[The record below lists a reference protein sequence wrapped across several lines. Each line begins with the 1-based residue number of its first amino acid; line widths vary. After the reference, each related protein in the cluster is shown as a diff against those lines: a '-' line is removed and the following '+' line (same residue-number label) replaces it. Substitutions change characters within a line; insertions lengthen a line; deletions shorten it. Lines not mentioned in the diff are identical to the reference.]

1 MQGYSFLTEEMSGVL
16 DTGNTVA
23 EGALL
28 LVLSV
33 CCARAHISRLFMG
46 RERGKVGELPL
57 GQRFQKNKSPT
68 VLVDYL
74 REHKGLAVPP
84 AERIFLTGNAPPAG
98 NGDEGGNSDP
108 ENSHS
113 LPVLVVLCVLGLGVL
128 VLSLLAIILLRR
140 SSASSFARLQEPQ
153 EGGNAV

>member
-1 MQGYSFLTEEMSGVL
+1 MF
-16 DTGNTVA
+16 
-23 EGALL
+23 L
-28 LVLSV
+28 LV
-33 CCARAHISRLFMG
+33 ARTHTPAFHG
-46 RERGKVGELPL
+46 EGERERERAASD
-57 GQRFQKNKSPT
+57 QSFQKKTTPT